1 MLILSTT
8 GERVFY
14 KFSQSLPSATGFD
27 EFLEVAQICSG
38 GGVVTINS
46 LSKVRDFSF
55 NYLPFYTI
63 FCLFNAS
70 LPLRGLT
77 FY

>member
-27 EFLEVAQICSG
+27 ERLG
-38 GGVVTINS
+38 GSSDLLGGRVVTINS
-46 LSKVRDFSF
+46 LSKVGDFSF
-55 NYLPFYTI
+55 LHSY
-63 FCLFNAS
+63 
-70 LPLRGLT
+70 
-77 FY
+77 